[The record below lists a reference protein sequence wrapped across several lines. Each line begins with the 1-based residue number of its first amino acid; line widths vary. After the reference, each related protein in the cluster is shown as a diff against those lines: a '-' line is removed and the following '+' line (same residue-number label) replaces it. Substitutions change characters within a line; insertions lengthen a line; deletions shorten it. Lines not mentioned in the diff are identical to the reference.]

1 MTSSIPL
8 LPEKTRYIGYGL
20 IPIGLF
26 TAYMYYFGGK
36 PSFFEIPVFA
46 IVTSYLETRFL
57 VIAQTNIL
65 DETAAVCIISGLIC
79 IGFARLQEE
88 DAVITTIRIR
98 ALFFAVYFS
107 AGTWI
112 ALFLLIFGWPILI
125 VSSIIFLIFLLT
137 NYIVLQVL
145 LIKHKRNLSSQSKN
159 PSQTKQV

>member
-1 MTSSIPL
+1 MISSIPL
-8 LPEKTRYIGYGL
+8 LPEKSRYIGYGL

-26 TAYMYYFGGK
+26 AAYMYYFGGK

-79 IGFARLQEE
+79 IGFSRLQQE
-88 DAVITTIRIR
+88 DSLIAAIRLK

-125 VSSIIFLIFLLT
+125 VSSFVFLIFLLT
-137 NYIVLQVL
+137 NIIALRIYL
-145 LIKHKRNLSSQSKN
+145 LKHKRNQFNHSKK
-159 PSQTKQV
+159 PV